1 MHIDIDEIAK
11 QFEGTTALLPVSL
24 SIPSGALVA
33 LLGPSGSGKTT
44 LLRILGGLEFPTSG
58 RVLFDGQDATGLTVQ
73 ERRAGFVFQSY
84 ALFRHM
90 TVFDNIAYGLRAR
103 PRSSRPNRA
112 EIARRVTKLLELIQL
127 PDIGG
132 RYPTQLS
139 GGQRQRVALARALA
153 IEPRMLLLDEPFGA
167 LDAKVRKELR
177 QGLRDI
183 HDETGLTTVFV
194 THDQDEAME
203 LADLVVV
210 MSMGRIEQIGRPHDI
225 RDRPA
230 TEFVRE
236 FITC

>member
-1 MHIDIDEIAK
+1 MRHY
-11 QFEGTTALLPVSL
+11 
-24 SIPSGALVA
+24 
-33 LLGPSGSGKTT
+33 
-44 LLRILGGLEFPTSG
+44 RILGGLEFPTSG
-58 RVLFDGQDATGLTVQ
+58 RVLFNGQDATGLTVQ

-90 TVFDNIAYGLRAR
+90 TVFDNIAHGLNAR
-103 PRSSRPNRA
+103 PRSSRRTRA
-112 EIARRVTKLLELIQL
+112 EITRRVTKLLDLIQL
-127 PDIGG
+127 PQIGG

-139 GGQRQRVALARALA
+139 GGQRQRVALA

-167 LDAKVRKELR
+167 LDAKVRRELR

-210 MSMGRIEQIGRPHDI
+210 MSMGRIEQIGRPQDI
-225 RDRPA
+225 RDRPGGD
-230 TEFVRE
+230 FVRA
-236 FITC
+236 FISA

>member
-11 QFEGTTALLPVSL
+11 EFGATTALLPVTL

-44 LLRILGGLEFPTSG
+44 LLRILGGLEFPSSG
-58 RVLFDGQDATGLTVQ
+58 RVLFDGQDATGLSVQ

-103 PRSSRPNRA
+103 SRATRPTRA
-112 EIARRVTKLLELIQL
+112 EIARRVARLLDLIQL
-127 PDIGG
+127 PEIGA

-153 IEPRMLLLDEPFGA
+153 IEPRMMLLDEPFGA

-210 MSMGRIEQIGRPHDI
+210 MSMGRIEQIGKPAEI
-225 RDRPA
+225 RQKPA
-230 TEFVRE
+230 TAFVRE
-236 FITC
+236 FLAA

>member
-1 MHIDIDEIAK
+1 M
-11 QFEGTTALLPVSL
+11 
-24 SIPSGALVA
+24 
-33 LLGPSGSGKTT
+33 
-44 LLRILGGLEFPTSG
+44 
-58 RVLFDGQDATGLTVQ
+58 LFDGHDATGMTVQ

-90 TVFDNIAYGLRAR
+90 TVFDNIAYGLNAR
-103 PRSSRPNRA
+103 PRASRPSRA
-112 EIARRVTKLLELIQL
+112 EIARRVTKLLDLIQL
-127 PDIGG
+127 PQIAD
-132 RYPTQLS
+132 RYPSQLS

-177 QGLRDI
+177 QGLREI

-210 MSMGRIEQIGRPHDI
+210 MSMGRIEQIGRPQDI
-225 RDRPA
+225 RTRPA
-230 TEFVRE
+230 TPFVRD
-236 FITC
+236 FIAG

>member
-1 MHIDIDEIAK
+1 MYIEIDEISKEFGA
-11 QFEGTTALLPVSL
+11 TAALHPVSL
-24 SIPSGALVA
+24 SIPSGTLVA

-44 LLRILGGLEFPTSG
+44 LLRILGGLEFPNAG
-58 RVLFDGQDATGLTVQ
+58 RVLFDGVDATGLTVQ

-103 PRSSRPNRA
+103 PRRTRPPRA
-112 EIARRVTKLLELIQL
+112 EIDRRVAKLLDLIRL

-132 RYPTQLS
+132 RYPSQLS

-177 QGLRDI
+177 QGLREI
-183 HDETGLTTVFV
+183 HDTTGLTTVFV
-194 THDQDEAME
+194 THDQEEAME

-210 MSMGRIEQIGRPHDI
+210 MSMGRIEQVGKPEDI
-225 RDRPA
+225 RTRPRTA
-230 TEFVRE
+230 FVRD
-236 FITC
+236 FISA

>member
-1 MHIDIDEIAK
+1 MQIEIDEISK
-11 QFEGTTALLPVSL
+11 DFGTTAALNPVSL

-44 LLRILGGLEFPTSG
+44 LLRILGGLESPTAG
-58 RVLFDGQDATGLTVQ
+58 RVLFDGSDATGLTVQ

-84 ALFRHM
+84 ALFAHM
-90 TVFDNIAYGLRAR
+90 TVFENIAYGLRAR
-103 PRSSRPNRA
+103 KRATRPPAA

-127 PDIGG
+127 PDIGA
-132 RYPTQLS
+132 RYPNQLS

-167 LDAKVRKELR
+167 LDARVRKDLR

-183 HDETGLTTVFV
+183 HDTTGLTTIFV

-210 MSMGRIEQIGRPHDI
+210 MSMGRIEQVGRPQDI
-225 RDRPA
+225 RARPA
-230 TEFVRE
+230 SAFVRD
-236 FITC
+236 FISA

>member
-1 MHIDIDEIAK
+1 MLEAISVSK
-11 QFEGTTALLPVSL
+11 SFEGKPVL
-24 SIPSGALVA
+24 QNVNLAVSGTVA
-33 LLGPSGSGKTT
+33 IMAPSGSGKTT

-58 RVLFDGQDATGLTVQ
+58 RVLFDGADATGLTVQ

-90 TVFDNIAYGLRAR
+90 TVFDNIAYGLNAR
-103 PRSSRPNRA
+103 PRSKRPERA

-127 PDIGG
+127 PDLGG
-132 RYPTQLS
+132 RYPSQLS

-183 HDETGLTTVFV
+183 HDETGLTTIFV

-203 LADLVVV
+203 LADFVAI
-210 MSMGRIEQIGRPHDI
+210 MSMGRIEQVGRPQDI
-225 RDRPA
+225 RARPA
-230 TEFVRE
+230 TQFVRD
-236 FITC
+236 FIAA

>member
-1 MHIDIDEIAK
+1 MQIEIDEISK
-11 QFEGTTALLPVSL
+11 LFGSTAALHPVSL

-44 LLRILGGLEFPTSG
+44 LLRILGGLEFPSSG
-58 RVLFDGQDATGLTVQ
+58 RVLFDGHDATGLSVQ

-90 TVFDNIAYGLRAR
+90 TVFENVAYGLRAR
-103 PRSSRPNRA
+103 PRPARPPGA
-112 EIARRVTKLLELIQL
+112 EITRRVTRLLELIQL
-127 PDIGG
+127 PDIGA
-132 RYPTQLS
+132 RYPSQLS

-194 THDQDEAME
+194 THDQEEAMD

-210 MSMGRIEQIGRPHDI
+210 MSMGRIEQIGKPQDI
-225 RDRPA
+225 RARPA
-230 TEFVRE
+230 SAFVRE
-236 FITC
+236 FISA

>member
-1 MHIDIDEIAK
+1 MNIEIEEISK
-11 QFEGTTALLPVSL
+11 DFGMTAALFPVSL
-24 SIPSGALVA
+24 SIPSGTLVA

-44 LLRILGGLEFPTSG
+44 LLRILGGLEYPSAG
-58 RVLFDGQDATGLTVQ
+58 RVLFDGSDATGLTVQ

-103 PRSSRPNRA
+103 PPRTRPTRA
-112 EIARRVTKLLELIQL
+112 EIARRVTKLLELIKL

-132 RYPTQLS
+132 RYPSQLS

-167 LDAKVRKELR
+167 LDAKVRRELR

-183 HDETGLTTVFV
+183 HDTTGLTTVFV

-210 MSMGRIEQIGRPHDI
+210 MSMGRIEQVGRPDDI
-225 RDRPA
+225 RTRPR
-230 TEFVRE
+230 TPFVRD
-236 FITC
+236 FLSA